1 MDTLPTVNRDP
12 LQILFEVIY
21 IVWLCLGPVAVFADE
36 VTHLIHQGDQALL
49 EKNLPSA
56 EKIFTEALEMEP
68 DNYRIIIS
76 LAEIKEKLEK
86 YEEAKNLAKQILDMP
101 EARGRQVLVYLEGE
115 TEPLEASVVD
125 ETVMMFPKPK
135 SEQQPNPMDK
145 FLKQP
150 VQEPVP
156 HYRLFFKKSGKMR
169 LIPKSEAKIKYI
181 GVPRRTQE
189 KMRDFLKR
197 VHKKIIAAAGT
208 GETVEKMVALKGG
221 CFMMGSDKG
230 HNDEKPVHEVC
241 LSPFKIDQYEVV
253 QRAFE
258 ARMGDNPS
266 RFVGLHLPVDRVT
279 WQEADDYCKKAGKRL
294 PTEAE
299 WEYAARGD
307 TTTAFYVG
315 QKIGGKFG
323 NFCDRNCP
331 RGARIVQV
339 DDGFKYTAP
348 VGSFPPNPFGLY
360 DMAGNVSEWVNDW
373 MEESYYR
380 SSPKEN
386 PKGPLPKDYKVIRG
400 GGWLNNPNYLRSANR
415 AGLWLD
421 YRDEGVGFRCAAD
434 IKASATESQP

>member
-1 MDTLPTVNRDP
+1 LWKGKSFP
-12 LQILFEVIY
+12 
-21 IVWLCLGPVAVFADE
+21 
-36 VTHLIHQGDQALL
+36 
-49 EKNLPSA
+49 
-56 EKIFTEALEMEP
+56 EKIR
-68 DNYRIIIS
+68 N
-76 LAEIKEKLEK
+76 
-86 YEEAKNLAKQILDMP
+86 
-101 EARGRQVLVYLEGE
+101 
-115 TEPLEASVVD
+115 
-125 ETVMMFPKPK
+125 
-135 SEQQPNPMDK
+135 
-145 FLKQP
+145 QP
-150 VQEPVP
+150 V
-156 HYRLFFKKSGKMR
+156 
-169 LIPKSEAKIKYI
+169 
-181 GVPRRTQE
+181 TQANWY
-189 KMRDFLKR
+189 D
-197 VHKKIIAAAGT
+197 
-208 GETVEKMVALKGG
+208 TVA
-221 CFMMGSDKG
+221 
-230 HNDEKPVHEVC
+230 
-241 LSPFKIDQYEVV
+241 
-253 QRAFE
+253 
-258 ARMGDNPS
+258 
-266 RFVGLHLPVDRVT
+266 
-279 WQEADDYCKKAGKRL
+279 YCKWRGKRL

-348 VGSFPPNPFGLY
+348 VGSFPKNPFGLY
-360 DMAGNVSEWVNDW
+360 DMAGNVSEWVSDW